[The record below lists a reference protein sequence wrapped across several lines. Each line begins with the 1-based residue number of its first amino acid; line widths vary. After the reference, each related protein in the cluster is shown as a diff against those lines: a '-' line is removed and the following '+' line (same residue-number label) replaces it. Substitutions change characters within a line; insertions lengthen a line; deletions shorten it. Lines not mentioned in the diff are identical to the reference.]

1 MSKVKVIYEPYHR
14 YIVQLGFLENI
25 EWTHEDSSV
34 THKEEIT
41 WADEEYYENE
51 SDAIKYAEE
60 WAIEHKYVR
69 VLDRGKK

>member
-14 YIVQLGFLENI
+14 YIVQLGFLEGDSI
-25 EWTHEDSSV
+25 EWT
-34 THKEEIT
+34 
-41 WADEEYYENE
+41 DEEYYESE
-51 SDAIKYAEE
+51 KDAIKYAEE